1 MIKHKKTR
9 FLAVLILIIAM
20 MLPQA
25 AGASQYAAG
34 RLQNAA
40 GLSQQP
46 TAVSP
51 GVGQYGPEPVY
62 RKGEVI
68 FKTGRMADVFT
79 LLKKYEMKMV
89 RGDTRLGYVV
99 AEVPADTNVAAL
111 SQQLSRENTV
121 QYAQPNYTYR
131 LFAAPNDSQYG
142 RQWAMK
148 QINAENGWGV
158 RGSGAPVI
166 IAVLDSGVDVNHPD
180 LKGRLVP
187 GVNTVNPLKSARDSE
202 GHGTHVAGIAGATAN
217 NGLGVAGVAG
227 IPGVKI
233 MPVKVFDGW
242 DGTDTSISD
251 GIIWAADHGA
261 RVINMSF
268 GSWFHSEVLNEAI
281 EYAYE
286 KGVVMVAAAGNWAS
300 EDISYPAAIS
310 KVISVSATDR
320 EGSLAKFSSYGP
332 LIDICAPGEEIYS
345 SVWDPY
351 KGSTYT
357 EMSGTSMASPMVAGL
372 AALLLVKDPGLTV
385 EDVRQIIEV
394 TAADLGDPGWDPE
407 FGHGRIDIGRALAA
421 TLKKAGDSNSSM
433 ENAVIME
440 NGRPVLEKLDSG
452 EDVDWFKVGVP
463 GGSHLQVEVL
473 PAGKVSPGVEVC
485 DSSGEAISA
494 FNTIKQEASSK
505 WEDIFAASGPSLKV
519 AEAVYGLVTDLEEGD
534 YYIKVFGNHFRWS
547 EENYTVTAKILAA
560 DSLVSDANE
569 PNDTYEEAKK
579 LDVGKTVKGVI
590 GGQADEDWFEV
601 RLTGKAYKI
610 SLDVPDGL
618 DLAVAVEN
626 SDNFSEYDE
635 DDYMNYYSNWYYE
648 LINNAGQGEGEEG
661 VIILPE
667 SGSGTYYLRVYDTG
681 GASLNAN
688 YSLTVSGFSFS
699 RDRYERNDTWKQ
711 AAQVALGEEITGNFH
726 SEQDEDWYEFD
737 VPETGLLSVDFQ
749 EPKGGWCS
757 LYVFSDPEEQA
768 LGYSNGSADY
778 GYLGDSEAGGSLA
791 IKVKPGKYYISVSN
805 WGYQTADNYQLKVES
820 SRYNFVDQEM
830 NDEPLMAV
838 PVVQGVVREGT
849 IFPDDDLDFYVFDVV
864 KPQPFLV
871 YVTPPDELDTAVVV
885 MKEMEPGDS
894 GEAEDGDEAGT
905 GEGSSGNDGMPGDS
919 SEDSGEMPEPELMP
933 VTEIDS
939 GTAGQPDTGVF
950 IPAKPGRYYIA
961 ILSVEGR
968 SEERYSFV
976 IKPFTASPDAWENND
991 TRDKAAALTGGAAI
1005 KPTFMGTEDID
1016 WYKVYI
1022 PDTGVLGVTLDV
1034 PGDIDGA
1041 FEAYGPDGRL
1051 LGRVDQSMTGIEEVA
1066 TFNVFQKGYYFIKA
1080 YDYLGNSSVQPYVL
1094 TARYLERVAPV
1105 VSEVKTGGREI
1116 SFRVSEDVR
1125 VFIKVLDSSD
1135 RFIAMVK
1142 DDVKVQKGKVS
1153 AVWNGKDAQGGNA
1166 PAGSYKV
1173 KIVVIDNSGNMSKPV
1188 FAALKL

>member
-1 MIKHKKTR
+1 MIKHKKIR
-9 FLAVLILIIAM
+9 FLAVLTLIFAM
-20 MLPQA
+20 MLPQT
-25 AGASQYAAG
+25 AGASEYTAGESQHTAGAPQQMTAASSG
-34 RLQNAA
+34 TPQRM
-40 GLSQQP
+40 

-62 RKGEVI
+62 RQGEVI
-68 FKTGRMADVFT
+68 FKTGRLDDAFT
-79 LLKKYEMKMV
+79 LIKKYGLKMV
-89 RGDTRLGYVV
+89 RRDTRLGYVV
-99 AEVPADTNVAAL
+99 AETPADTNVAAL
-111 SQQLSRENTV
+111 SRQLSRENTV

-131 LFAAPNDSQYG
+131 LFGTPNDSQYG

-158 RGSGAPVI
+158 RGTGAPVI

-180 LKGRLVP
+180 LKGRLVR

-202 GHGTHVAGIAGATAN
+202 GHGTHVAGIAGAAVN
-217 NGLGVAGVAG
+217 NGVGVAGVAG
-227 IPGVKI
+227 VPGVKI

-281 EYAYE
+281 EYAYG

-320 EGSLAKFSSYGP
+320 EGSLAEFSSYGP
-332 LIDICAPGEEIYS
+332 LIDVCAPGEDIYS

-372 AALLLVKDPGLTV
+372 AALLLAKDPGLTA

-394 TAADLGDPGWDPE
+394 TAADLGEPGWDPE

-421 TLKKAGDSNSSM
+421 TFKTGGDSNNSM
-433 ENAVIME
+433 ENAVILE
-440 NGRPVLEKLDSG
+440 NDRPVLEKIG
-452 EDVDWFKVGVP
+452 TGGDVDWFKITIPAGN
-463 GGSHLQVEVL
+463 HLQVEVL

-494 FNTIKQEASSK
+494 FNTIAEGASAE
-505 WEDIFAASGPSLKV
+505 WETDIFAVYGTSLKV
-519 AEAVYGLVTDLEEGD
+519 AETVYGLVTDLEEGD

-547 EENYTVTAKILAA
+547 EENYTVTARILADA
-560 DSLVSDANE
+560 GLIRDANE
-569 PNDTYEEAKK
+569 PNNTYEEAKK
-579 LDVGKTVKGVI
+579 LELGKTVNGVI
-590 GGQADEDWFEV
+590 GGQADEDWFQV

-610 SLDVPDGL
+610 SVDVPDGL

-626 SDNFSEYDE
+626 SNNFSEYDE
-635 DDYMNYYSNWYYE
+635 DDYMNYYSSWYYE

-688 YSLTVSGFSFS
+688 YSLTVSGFSFA

-757 LYVFSDPEEQA
+757 LYVFSDPEEEA

-805 WGYQTADNYQLKVES
+805 WGYQTADNYQFKVES

-885 MKEMEPGDS
+885 MKEIEPGDS
-894 GEAEDGDEAGT
+894 AAAEEDEADT
-905 GEGSSGNDGMPGDS
+905 
-919 SEDSGEMPEPELMP
+919 GEMPEPELMP

-939 GTAGQPDTGVF
+939 GTAGQPDSGVF
-950 IPAKPGRYYIA
+950 TPAKPGRYYIA

-991 TRDKAAALTGGAAI
+991 TRDKAAALTGGVAV

-1022 PDTGVLGVTLDV
+1022 PDAGVLGVTLDV
-1034 PGDIDGA
+1034 PGDIDGV

-1066 TFNVFQKGYYFIKA
+1066 TFNIFQKGYYFIKA
-1080 YDYLGNSSVQPYVL
+1080 YDYLGNSSVQPYAL

-1125 VFIKVLDSSD
+1125 VFIKVIDSSD

-1153 AVWNGKDAQGGNA
+1153 AIWNGKDAQGGDA

-1173 KIVVIDNSGNMSKPV
+1173 KIVVIDNSGNASKPV
-1188 FAALKL
+1188 FVAIKI